1 MLWKKSSREIWNEQ
15 RIFFFFFFLFSPP
28 RHFSPRL
35 ESRCC
40 EETSSFF
47 LNLSLSF
54 FFLDIEEERDI
65 YERWF
70 KISVDTMPIKIWI
83 LFFIVIKIIRE
94 EYSNREIIFIK
105 PIKTRYY

>member
-47 LNLSLSF
+47 LNLSLS